1 MNPELEKEK
10 TYEVFA
16 RINRG
21 DNLMHIG
28 TIKAQNDELAAAY
41 AHFVYD
47 EEDWTDMFAVR
58 RDHLVTIK
66 RTEPLFEKEGKR
78 A

>member
-1 MNPELEKEK
+1 MNPEIEKDR
-10 TYEVFA
+10 TYEIFA

-28 TIKAQNDELAAAY
+28 TVEAKSDELAIAY

-58 RDHLVTIK
+58 RDHLITIK
-66 RTEPLFEKEGKR
+66 RTEPLFDKEGKS